1 VPECAAIIARGMS
14 LTSGTKI
21 GPDVIVASPAC
32 GRSCRGRACQTNR
45 DLNRTRRTRTASSD
59 SLHWRI
65 LMITLFSPKW
75 LVFAAFAITA
85 VATSGRARLRSRILA
100 GFQASTD
107 RPALFNNSRRWDP
120 SSLPSWL
127 SEECYVRK
135 IQPQLRTIKV
145 REISE
150 TMHVSKP
157 YAALVRSGRRRPHP
171 RHWQAL
177 AELLKVSPD

>member
-1 VPECAAIIARGMS
+1 
-14 LTSGTKI
+14 
-21 GPDVIVASPAC
+21 
-32 GRSCRGRACQTNR
+32 
-45 DLNRTRRTRTASSD
+45 
-59 SLHWRI
+59 
-65 LMITLFSPKW
+65 MITLFSPKW

-157 YAALVRSGRRRPHP
+157 YAALVSRPGDFVSTNAFPRIGIGPAKRFRRCRVGSNVFPQFAGEIGN
-171 RHWQAL
+171 RGENAAGDDVAL
-177 AELLKVSPD
+177 DLREPQLHLI